1 MMYLKILIQDQ
12 GLTYQMDNSPLLPK
26 IFITNDPGLLESFT
40 NPNRETPPTSFTK
53 FIDEYTKTDS
63 YQEKEF
69 IYLDIENTNLI
80 NFEYTLGGT
89 GAAKEDCKVVIE
101 FIPVKEE
108 FEFLSAYTS
117 LNRSK
122 NKQNKY
128 NDFPKDI
135 FYLLF
140 GVTDD
145 LAYWSPFLTL
155 TLFTTATFQ
164 NFDEP
169 RSVQLNFG
177 ISSDLPTI
185 LQLYN
190 QKLAIKSADILGAVS
205 IYSRENFRIFTK
217 PEFEIYNFLSKEAE
231 ETFNILKNEGEVKQ
245 ALLSEPGIKVGARPP
260 REMTLIS
267 NSRLLAQYLYGFSY
281 IDAFYK
287 AVINQYLRTFFFN
300 ATTVFF
306 VTEDLGKLALRG
318 TEYEK
323 YEILLKTDPPHL
335 QISSDV
341 GYGTDSATEKF
352 KIYYNTLTTIA
363 NRLDKD
369 LTTETTA
376 PAAQVGLF
384 SVDVGFPGGDVELE
398 APGPV
403 PQGSIA
409 FEVMFD
415 PEDDTLLDNKIKLL
429 KDKVKSLV
437 NGLEALCGE
446 SVDIIQ
452 ESDAEVLGD
461 FYNNLRGGAWDAYT
475 TANSNP
481 EKLKPIIFIG
491 PKRLIRAM
499 LYGERSKVGGPKN
512 YLGGGTELPTNVY
525 AEYRN
530 LLRVRTKPR
539 QLYESR
545 LTKEDQLLLENS
557 PFFNDTE
564 SFQRSI
570 NEDYWPIFRYNFPNP
585 NVLSLKSEENYL
597 TNTLLFGSFSQSSRF
612 YDEFSVTENTAK
624 KNLELQKEDAKNRV
638 LEKLISLLGVSN
650 GSSLQEFL
658 ALRAQLKINLSD
670 AGKYRKEISSIIKD
684 QNFDLFELVN
694 QAAKKGL
701 IKSKNAETY
710 NLSGLSQE
718 NESTIT
724 IEGLSESTID
734 VLSTI
739 LTYLFNNQEFA
750 TDYIESH
757 LVYDST
763 SEASPA
769 VFYSRLYDAAL
780 ATGFLVEIDTLPFFN
795 ISGPRSIGLPC
806 FLLANRIDV
815 VGDQKTDLLDNIITG
830 VYIITGVSHR
840 INDTVC
846 ETKISLAR
854 QGVPRI

>member
-1 MMYLKILIQDQ
+1 MYLKTLTQDQ
-12 GLTYQMDNSPLLPK
+12 GLTYQMNNLPLTPK
-26 IFITNDPGLLESFT
+26 IFLTNDPGLIESFT

-122 NKQNKY
+122 NKKNKY
-128 NDFPKDI
+128 NDFPKNI

-145 LAYWSPFLTL
+145 LAYWSPFLTV

-164 NFDEP
+164 NFDQP
-169 RSVQLNFG
+169 RSVQLNLG
-177 ISSDLPTI
+177 INTDLATI

-190 QKLAIKSADILGAVS
+190 QNLAIKSADIIGGVS
-205 IYSRENFRIFTK
+205 ISSRENFRVFTK
-217 PEFEIYNFLSKEAE
+217 PEFEIHNFLSKEAE
-231 ETFNILKNEGEVKQ
+231 ESFSILRDEGEVKQ
-245 ALLSEPGIKVGARPP
+245 ALLSEPGIEVGARAP
-260 REMTLIS
+260 REMQLIS
-267 NSRLLAQYLYGFSY
+267 NSRLLAGYLYGFSY
-281 IDAFYK
+281 LDAFYK

-306 VTEDLGKLALRG
+306 VSEDLAKLALKG

-323 YEILLKTDPPHL
+323 YEILLNAIPPHL
-335 QISSDV
+335 TVTSDV
-341 GYGTDSATEKF
+341 GYGTNIVTEKC

-363 NRLDKD
+363 NKLDSN

-376 PAAQVGLF
+376 PVAQVILDSIPFG
-384 SVDVGFPGGDVELE
+384 VPGAGDIELE
-398 APGPV
+398 TLSDAPK
-403 PQGSIA
+403 GSIA
-409 FEVMFD
+409 FEVMFE
-415 PEDDTLLDNKIKLL
+415 PEDDTLLDDKVSLL
-429 KDKVKSLV
+429 KNKVKSLI
-437 NGLEALCGE
+437 NGLEVLCGE
-446 SVDIIQ
+446 TVDLIQ

-461 FYNNLRGGAWDAYT
+461 FYNNLRGGAWDAYAT
-475 TANSNP
+475 TNSNP
-481 EKLKPIIFIG
+481 EKLKPVIFIG

-512 YLGGGTELPTNVY
+512 TLRGGTELPTNVY

-530 LLRVRTKPR
+530 LVRVRTKPR

-545 LTKEDQLLLENS
+545 LTKEDRLLLENS

-597 TNTLLFGSFSQSSRF
+597 TNNLLFGSFSQSSRF
-612 YDEFSVTENTAK
+612 YNEFTVTEEQAK
-624 KNLELQKEDAKNRV
+624 KNLELQKETARNRV
-638 LEKLISLLGVSN
+638 IEKFVNLLAISD
-650 GSSLQEFL
+650 GSSLEEFISL
-658 ALRAQLKINLSD
+658 KNELKISLVK
-670 AGKYRKEISSIIKD
+670 AAKFRKEIIPIIKD
-684 QNFDLFELVN
+684 QNFDIFELVN
-694 QAAKKGL
+694 QAAKNGL
-701 IKSKNAETY
+701 IKSKNSETY

-718 NESTIT
+718 SESTVT
-724 IEGLSESTID
+724 IEGLSESTIE

-750 TDYIESH
+750 TDYIDSH
-757 LVYDST
+757 LVYESDSN
-763 SEASPA
+763 ASPA
-769 VFYSRLYDAAL
+769 VFYSRLYDATL
-780 ATGFLVEIDTLPFFN
+780 AGSFFVEIDTLPFFN
-795 ISGPRSIGLPC
+795 ISGPRNIGLPC

-815 VGDQKTDLLDNIITG
+815 VGDQKIDLVDKIITG
-830 VYIITGVSHR
+830 AYIITGVFHR

-846 ETKISLAR
+846 ETRISLAR